1 MLTKEQA
8 IERLNKDKEAKCNS
22 DIQKKTDIEKLIEFI
37 GTDCYKV
44 AGEYLKLSVAAIS
57 PDVLDFIDFSN
68 NAAVCVITLNR
79 SLTSFLPPDFLA
91 TPMSK
96 NVLLDKAVVDK
107 TSPEAQKIMA
117 ETVDAVVRDFINAN
131 ITVGFA
137 VKSS

>member
-8 IERLNKDKEAKCNS
+8 IEQLNKDKEAKCNL

-44 AGEYLKLSVAAIS
+44 AGEYLKLSVASIS
-57 PDVLDFIDFSN
+57 PTVLDFIDFAN

-79 SLTSFLPPDFLA
+79 SKTCFLSPDFLA
-91 TPMSK
+91 TPISK
-96 NVLLDKAVVDK
+96 DVLLDKNVLDK
-107 TSPEAQKIMA
+107 TSPDSQKIMA

-131 ITVGFA
+131 ITVSFA
-137 VKSS
+137 VKNG